1 MAITFDPIEKIIQ
14 LDDYTVSERQLWTA
28 FVDWSVEGDNLK
40 YGVGMTQIGGEAPI
54 ALYIYLTGWRV
65 RPVEA
70 DGITTIQGNLLTT
83 NGDSPI
89 TSTIGSWQVQVNME
103 TPVKAVLTEGG
114 GGGGGSDFTAIEKAA
129 LLGNTS
135 MIPFVAFT
143 PSNSDILGN

>member
-89 TSTIGSWQVQVNME
+89 TSTIGSWQVQVNM
-103 TPVKAVLTEGG
+103 
-114 GGGGGSDFTAIEKAA
+114 
-129 LLGNTS
+129 
-135 MIPFVAFT
+135 
-143 PSNSDILGN
+143 

>member
-14 LDDYTVSERQLWTA
+14 LDTYTVSERQLWTA
-28 FVDWSVEGDNLK
+28 FVDWAVEGDNLK
-40 YGVGMTQIGGEAPI
+40 YGVGMTQIGGVAPI
-54 ALYIYLTGWRV
+54 PLYIYLALGWRV
-65 RPVEA
+65 RPKEA
-70 DGITTIQGNLLTT
+70 NGTTTITGNLLTDE
-83 NGDSPI
+83 GDYPI
-89 TSTIGSWQVQVNME
+89 VPTLGSFNAFINLE
-103 TPVKAVLTEGG
+103 TPVKAVLTEG